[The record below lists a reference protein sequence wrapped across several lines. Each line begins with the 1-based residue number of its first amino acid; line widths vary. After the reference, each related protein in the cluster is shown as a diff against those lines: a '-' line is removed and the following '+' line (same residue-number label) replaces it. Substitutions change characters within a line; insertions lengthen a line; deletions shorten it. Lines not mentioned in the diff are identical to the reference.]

1 MLYYLVIDSEGNSA
15 NHHALYVFLLC
26 LINRNRFMLAGG
38 VSY

>member
-15 NHHALYVFLLC
+15 NHHPLYIFLLR
-26 LINRNRFMLAGG
+26 LINRYRLMLAGG